1 MGQELAAIVNVNILR
16 DAVFQDALAQRHQ
29 GGLAAG
35 GRGDVAPSIYPAPGV
50 KEGRKVQTM
59 ELAVLALS
67 DNVKGVV
74 VRHPPLV
81 AGHFLIYAMYVGGAA
96 VAESLLTLA
105 AQHFHGFGYIVLH
118 PAPECGIGGDI
129 RHQLRGRVL
138 EVEPGVLIALLDGV
152 LGLVQVVAQ
161 KGLPHFL
168 GDLAFSL
175 AALAALVQQAVQT
188 QLAEIALLAV

>member
-1 MGQELAAIVNVNILR
+1 MVFYVPKAPLNDFCLGVFDYGVCHVDAQPLEHRGHLKALLAVFGFLLSVAQAAYVVGQELAAIVNVNILR

-74 VRHPPLV
+74 VRHPPLI
-81 AGHFLIYAMYVGGAA
+81 AGHFLI
-96 VAESLLTLA
+96 
-105 AQHFHGFGYIVLH
+105 
-118 PAPECGIGGDI
+118 
-129 RHQLRGRVL
+129 
-138 EVEPGVLIALLDGV
+138 
-152 LGLVQVVAQ
+152 
-161 KGLPHFL
+161 
-168 GDLAFSL
+168 
-175 AALAALVQQAVQT
+175 
-188 QLAEIALLAV
+188 